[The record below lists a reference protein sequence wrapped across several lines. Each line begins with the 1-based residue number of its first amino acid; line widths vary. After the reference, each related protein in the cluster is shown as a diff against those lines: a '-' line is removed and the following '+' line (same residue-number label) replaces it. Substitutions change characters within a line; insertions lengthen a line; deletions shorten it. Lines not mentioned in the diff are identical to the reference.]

1 MSDNKIQCVSGKTLM
16 GWSLIDWA
24 AAYRAG
30 QKPEVLLHAL
40 LISLDQESA
49 AQNVWI
55 ELANATQL
63 DAQLISLAE
72 RLAAVAGNK
81 AALPLYGVPFAVKDN
96 IDVQGFTTTAACPEY
111 AYQPT
116 NDAHVVQVLRAAGA
130 IVIGKTNLD
139 QFATG
144 LVGTRSPFGAV
155 INPFNPDFIS
165 GGSSSGSA
173 VAVARGYVAFSLGTD
188 TAGSGRVPAGF
199 NHVVGLKASK
209 GILSTRGVVPACR
222 SLDCVSIFALNAE
235 DAQRIY
241 EITAG
246 FDGADIYSR
255 SAGMPEIKT
264 IRRLAVPAE
273 TPWFGDVLQT
283 AAFEKSLRRAE
294 ALGYELI
301 HTDFSV
307 FFELAEL
314 LYQGPW
320 VAERYA
326 AVGQFIEQDLPGIN
340 PVVKKIITAGQSG
353 AQGAA
358 LGSAVAAFNAEY
370 QRAALVRKIQDLFSG
385 FDALLVPTAPCF
397 PSRSAV
403 EQEPVLINSQLGTYT
418 NFVNLADLCAIS
430 LPADLRS
437 DGLPFGI
444 TLIAPAFCEMLLMN
458 FAAHWQA
465 ALRLPSAPVL
475 LGIKKDESVVVAVV
489 GAHLSGM
496 PLNHQLTSRQAVL
509 LEQTLSAKK
518 YQLYALANTVP
529 PKPGLVR
536 INDTL
541 LADGLVEGHNI
552 IVELWRMDLAAF
564 GSFVQEI
571 PQPLGIGTLEL
582 SDGRLVKGFI
592 CEPEAVASAT
602 HISAFGG
609 WRAYIA
615 HLNAQKAA
623 AALTASAS

>member
-1 MSDNKIQCVSGKTLM
+1 MSDISTQFVSGKTLM
-16 GWSLIDWA
+16 GWSLHEWA
-24 AAYRAG
+24 QAYRAG
-30 QKPEVLLHAL
+30 HEPRDLLTAL
-40 LISLDQESA
+40 LNTVSA
-49 AQNVWI
+49 DEQAQSVWI
-55 ELANATQL
+55 ELASATQINTQL
-63 DAQLISLAE
+63 DLLAK
-72 RLAAVAGNK
+72 RLAALGGNK
-81 AALPLYGVPFAVKDN
+81 TALPLYGVPFAVKDN
-96 IDVQGFTTTAACPEY
+96 IDVLGFTTTAACPEFAY
-111 AYQPT
+111 APT
-116 NDAHVVQVLRAAGA
+116 HDAHVVQLLRDAGA
-130 IVIGKTNLD
+130 IVLGKTNLD

-144 LVGTRSPFGAV
+144 LVGTRSPYGAV
-155 INPFNPDFIS
+155 PNPFNTAYIS

-199 NHVVGLKASK
+199 NHIVGLKASK
-209 GILSTRGVVPACR
+209 GALSTRGVVPACR
-222 SLDCVSIFALNAE
+222 SLDCVSIFALNVQ

-246 FDGADIYSR
+246 FDATDIYSR
-255 SAGMPEIKT
+255 MPAATPLKT
-264 IRRLAVPAE
+264 IRRLAVPASA
-273 TPWFGDVLQT
+273 PWFGDELQI
-283 AAFEKSLRRAE
+283 AAFEKSLAQAQ

-301 HTDFSV
+301 ATDFSV

-326 AVGQFIEQDLPGIN
+326 AVGEFIEQDLPGIN
-340 PVVKKIITAGQSG
+340 PVVKSIITAGQKG

-370 QRAALVRKIQDLFSG
+370 QRAALVRKIQALFSE

-397 PSRSAV
+397 PSLAQV
-403 EQEPVLINSQLGTYT
+403 AQEPVLINSQLGTYT
-418 NFVNLADLCAIS
+418 NFVNLADLCAIA
-430 LPADLRS
+430 LPANLRR

-444 TLIAPAFCEMLLMN
+444 TLIAPAFSEMLLMN

-465 ALRLPSAPVL
+465 ALRLPTAPVL
-475 LGIKKDESVVVAVV
+475 LGARQDESVVVAVV
-489 GAHLSGM
+489 GAHLTGM
-496 PLNHQLTSRQAVL
+496 PLNHQLTSRNAVL
-509 LEQTLSAKK
+509 IEQTRSAKK

-536 INDTL
+536 VNDGL
-541 LADGLVEGHNI
+541 LAAGSAEGYDI

-592 CEPEAVASAT
+592 CEPEAVATAT

-609 WRAYIA
+609 WRAFIA
-615 HLNAQKAA
+615 HLNEQKAKA
-623 AALTASAS
+623 TLTASVS